1 MLAVGIADAAKDFE
15 GRFFSKRRLDC
26 GSTPAK
32 YQRIGRLTHTGAHT
46 RARTRA
52 RTATSTAIGA
62 IALNKALIGGAPRYT
77 TIKTVLISTAKPY
90 QFTERRIC
98 NLPSESGYSIN
109 IATPSRILR
118 VDLACFGAPHGHT
131 SRH

>member
-1 MLAVGIADAAKDFE
+1 MLAVGIANAARNFE

-46 RARTRA
+46 RAR
-52 RTATSTAIGA
+52 TAIGA

>member
-32 YQRIGRLTHTGAHT
+32 YQRISTLTHTGAH
-46 RARTRA
+46 TRA

-62 IALNKALIGGAPRYT
+62 IALNKPLIGGAPRYT
-77 TIKTVLISTAKPY
+77 TIKTVLISAAKPY
-90 QFTERRIC
+90 QFTGRRIC
-98 NLPSESGYSIN
+98 NLPSQSGYSIN

>member
-32 YQRIGRLTHTGAHT
+32 YQRISTLTHTRAHT
-46 RARTRA
+46 RART
-52 RTATSTAIGA
+52 AIGA
-62 IALNKALIGGAPRYT
+62 TALNKPLIGGAPRYT
-77 TIKTVLISTAKPY
+77 TIKTVLISAAKPY
-90 QFTERRIC
+90 QFTGRRIC
-98 NLPSESGYSIN
+98 NLPYESGYSIN